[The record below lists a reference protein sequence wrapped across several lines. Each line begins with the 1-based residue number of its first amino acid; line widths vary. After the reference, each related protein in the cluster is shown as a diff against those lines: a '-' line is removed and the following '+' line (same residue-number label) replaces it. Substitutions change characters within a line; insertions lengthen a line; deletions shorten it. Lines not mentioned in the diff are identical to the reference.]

1 MVRGEWTAGGRAGHW
16 GADQL
21 GRWAQG
27 VVRGGPGGARRASRG
42 NGAGGDVGEAKCET
56 DRLLKCTDFTRRG
69 SQGQRG

>member
-27 VVRGGPGGARRASRG
+27 VVRGGPRGARRARRASRG
-42 NGAGGDVGEAKCET
+42 NGAGGHVGKAECE
-56 DRLLKCTDFTRRG
+56 LTRV
-69 SQGQRG
+69 